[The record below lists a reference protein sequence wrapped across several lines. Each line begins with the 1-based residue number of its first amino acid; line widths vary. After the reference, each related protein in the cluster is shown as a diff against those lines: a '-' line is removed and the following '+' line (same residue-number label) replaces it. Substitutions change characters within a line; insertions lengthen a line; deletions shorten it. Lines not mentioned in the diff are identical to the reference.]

1 MRAALATRE
10 GNGNFNRARPLA
22 ALFSFGLAGMR
33 GSAAL
38 PGGRTLGKRSGAGK
52 VMATLRTR
60 SIQGGTKNIIKTCVR
75 GLGLVAVTVAVT
87 GCATTEQSR
96 SLEVPKV
103 AAAAAPAYQGARAP
117 IAVGK
122 FDNRSNY
129 QRGIFSDG
137 IDRLG
142 GQSKTILISHLQQTN
157 RFSVLD
163 RDNMEE
169 SRQEAQFKGVAQSVK
184 GADYLVTGA
193 VSEFGRKEV
202 GDKQLFGIV
211 GRGKTQ
217 VAYAK
222 VTLNIVNAATSEVVY
237 SVQGAGEYTLSER
250 EVLGFGSTASYDA
263 TLNGKVLD
271 LAIREAVNALTAGID
286 AGAWKPV
293 R

>member
-1 MRAALATRE
+1 MTTITTPIRVVALAT
-10 GNGNFNRARPLA
+10 LA
-22 ALFSFGLAGMR
+22 LAL
-33 GSAAL
+33 
-38 PGGRTLGKRSGAGK
+38 
-52 VMATLRTR
+52 
-60 SIQGGTKNIIKTCVR
+60 
-75 GLGLVAVTVAVT
+75 T

-96 SLEVPKV
+96 TLEVPKV
-103 AAAAAPAYQGARAP
+103 AAATAPAAQGARAP
-117 IAVGK
+117 IAIGK

-142 GQSKTILISHLQQTN
+142 SQSKTILISHLQQTN

-163 RDNMEE
+163 RDNLEE
-169 SRQEAQFKGVAQSVK
+169 SKQEAQYKASAQTIK

-193 VSEFGRKEV
+193 VSEFGRKDV
-202 GDKQLFGIV
+202 GDKQLFGLL
-211 GRGKTQ
+211 GRGKSQ

-222 VTLNIVNAATSEVVY
+222 VTLNIVNPTTSEVVY
-237 SVQGAGEYTLSER
+237 SVQGAGEYSLSER

-286 AGAWKPV
+286 SGAWKPV

>member
-1 MRAALATRE
+1 MKIMKITSHGAAVAALA
-10 GNGNFNRARPLA
+10 A
-22 ALFSFGLAGMR
+22 AL
-33 GSAAL
+33 
-38 PGGRTLGKRSGAGK
+38 SGC
-52 VMATLRTR
+52 
-60 SIQGGTKNIIKTCVR
+60 S
-75 GLGLVAVTVAVT
+75 
-87 GCATTEQSR
+87 TTEQSKA
-96 SLEVPKV
+96 LEVPKV
-103 AAAAAPAYQGARAP
+103 AAATAPAYQGVRAP

-142 GQSKTILISHLQQTN
+142 SQSKTILVSHLQQTN

-163 RDNMEE
+163 RDNLEE
-169 SRQEAQFKGVAQSVK
+169 SKQEAQFKGNAQTIK

-193 VSEFGRKEV
+193 VSEFGRKDV
-202 GDKQLFGIV
+202 GDRQLFGV
-211 GRGKTQ
+211 LGRGKTQ

-222 VTLNIVNAATSEVVY
+222 VTLNIVNSATSEVVY
-237 SVQGAGEYTLSER
+237 SVQGAGEYSLSER

-271 LAIREAVNALTAGID
+271 LAIREAVNALTAGVD
-286 AGAWKPV
+286 SGAWKPV

>member
-1 MRAALATRE
+1 M
-10 GNGNFNRARPLA
+10 
-22 ALFSFGLAGMR
+22 
-33 GSAAL
+33 
-38 PGGRTLGKRSGAGK
+38 
-52 VMATLRTR
+52 
-60 SIQGGTKNIIKTCVR
+60 NIIKTCVR

-169 SRQEAQFKGVAQSVK
+169 SRQEAQLKGVTQSVK

-286 AGAWKPV
+286 SGAWKPV